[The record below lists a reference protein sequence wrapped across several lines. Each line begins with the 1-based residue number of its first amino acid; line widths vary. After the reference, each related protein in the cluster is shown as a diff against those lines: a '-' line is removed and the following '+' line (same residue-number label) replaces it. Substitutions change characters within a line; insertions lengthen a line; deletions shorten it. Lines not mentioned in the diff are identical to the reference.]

1 MPPGFDQTTVTVT
14 ARSLTDLTSW
24 PEPFLLIA
32 ATVLSLVFPTRRQII
47 SNRMFRLI
55 SLPPRGRATSLL
67 VALLLVISTSAAMAR
82 HLVLE
87 SAKDVKEAS
96 ADADEIWISTL
107 PIEAYPL
114 LAKFTK
120 IRRIDFYDRNGTGAD
135 DKRLRA
141 LALLNF
147 PALKDVSLLNCPAV
161 TDDGI
166 TALSRFTS
174 LKEFQLEGT
183 SITDEGVQVLA
194 GRISGAG
201 VNVANCGGVTFKGLL
216 MLASSSTAKGI
227 GFSTENVNQAQVLEI
242 INRLKPNMEEC
253 QIVDQK
259 KKLDRAVVKQA
270 AKARGVKF
278 FGLARKGALQEMNE
292 VP

>member
-1 MPPGFDQTTVTVT
+1 MPLPDWKT
-14 ARSLTDLTSW
+14 
-24 PEPFLLIA
+24 PFLA
-32 ATVLSLVFPTRRQII
+32 AF
-47 SNRMFRLI
+47 
-55 SLPPRGRATSLL
+55 LL
-67 VALLLVISTSAAMAR
+67 GISTLSATAR

-87 SAKDVKEAS
+87 SEKDIKEAS

-120 IRRIDFYDRNGTGAD
+120 IRRIDFYNRNGMGAND
-135 DKRLRA
+135 RRLHA

-166 TALSRFTS
+166 TALSRFAS
-174 LKEFQLEGT
+174 LKELQLEGA
-183 SITDEGVQVLA
+183 SITDAGVQVLVEKV
-194 GRISGAG
+194 SGAG

-216 MLASSSTAKGI
+216 MLASSSTANGM
-227 GFSTENVNQAQVLEI
+227 GFSTENVNQAQILEI
-242 INRLKPNMEEC
+242 INSLKPNMKEC
-253 QIVDQK
+253 QIVDRK
-259 KKLDRAVVKQA
+259 KKLDESVVKQA